1 MEHKIIKK
9 GNFIVVGKMIETSE
23 KREQQF
29 QDILNFWD
37 ESFENNYCSILS
49 KHRSELGV
57 MGLNFGRNKETGRIK
72 YMIGI
77 EKPKENLEIDDL
89 KEVTIPS
96 SSWAVFKGKGKLPD
110 KMIKL
115 YKRIYNEWLP
125 SVGYQHTRNPE
136 IEKYSACPG
145 TREEERFEIWIPVI

>member
-1 MEHKIIKK
+1 MEYDIIKK

-29 QDILNFWD
+29 QDILDFWD
-37 ESFENNYCSILS
+37 ESFETSYCSLLS

-57 MGLNFGRNKETGRIK
+57 MGLNFGRDRETGRIK

-77 EKPKENLEIDDL
+77 EKPETSLGIEGIK
-89 KEVTIPS
+89 KVTIPA
-96 SSWAVFKGKGKLPD
+96 SSWAVFKDKGKLPD

-125 SVGYQHTRNPE
+125 SVGYQHTKNPE
-136 IEKYSACPG
+136 IEKYSSCPG
-145 TREEERFEIWIPVI
+145 IREEEKFEIWIPVI